1 MKEELFMDLVIIDN
15 INKDNMESFTREI
28 ITATQRFDEN
38 DKLSKMLAVF
48 AQELFE
54 EGLIKISTRYDKDTG
69 EIYKELSAKL
79 MREVREER

>member
-1 MKEELFMDLVIIDN
+1 
-15 INKDNMESFTREI
+15 MESFTREI

-79 MREVREER
+79 MREVR

>member
-1 MKEELFMDLVIIDN
+1 
-15 INKDNMESFTREI
+15 MESFTREI

-79 MREVREER
+79 IREVR